1 MKNIFKSFIA
11 VVHCFTILL
20 SLGQAQQTLRFE
32 IYSLG
37 SKTGILTAKK
47 EIKNNVEYY
56 TIESQAHAN
65 LLVSKVDVKTVLKS
79 TYKDG
84 ILISSFA
91 KNEKNGEIEQYA
103 DTQWKDPEYL
113 ITSHNGKNIIKEK
126 IQISVASLYFTEPK
140 NHQRIYSEVWGQF
153 LPLTMKDNSY
163 TLQLPNGR
171 TTTFIYENGQLQ
183 EIHTT
188 TKVGKVKIKRVV

>member
-1 MKNIFKSFIA
+1 MKNIFKSL
-11 VVHCFTILL
+11 VVLMYCLHVL
-20 SLGQAQQTLRFE
+20 SVVQAQQTLRFE

-56 TIESQAHAN
+56 IIESQAHAN
-65 LLVSKVDVKTVLKS
+65 LLVSQVDVKTILKS

-103 DTQWKDPEYL
+103 DTQWKDPEYT
-113 ITSHNGKNIIKEK
+113 ITSHTGKNIVKEK

-140 NHQRIYSEVWGQF
+140 NHHRIYSEVWGQF
-153 LPLTMKDNSY
+153 LPLTKNNNSY

-171 TTTFIYENGQLQ
+171 STTFIYENGQLQ

>member
-1 MKNIFKSFIA
+1 MKNIFKSVIA
-11 VVHCFTILL
+11 ILHCLTIL

-65 LLVSKVDVKTVLKS
+65 LLVSQVDVKTILKS

-103 DTQWKDPEYL
+103 DTQWKDTEYA
-113 ITSHNGKNIIKEK
+113 ITSHTGKNTVREK

>member
-1 MKNIFKSFIA
+1 MKNIFKTT
-11 VVHCFTILL
+11 VLVMYLMVLVPLL
-20 SLGQAQQTLRFE
+20 QAQQILRFE

-37 SKTGILTAKK
+37 SKTGTLTAKK
-47 EIKNNVEYY
+47 EIKNNLEYY
-56 TIESQAHAN
+56 IIESQAYAN
-65 LLVSKVDVKTVLKS
+65 LVVSQVDVKTILKS

-84 ILISSFA
+84 MLLSSFA

-103 DTQWKDPEYL
+103 DTQWKEPEYY
-113 ITSHNGKNIIKEK
+113 ITSHTGKNTIKEK
-126 IQISVASLYFTEPK
+126 ILMSVASLYFMEPK
-140 NHQRIYSEVWGQF
+140 NHERIYSEVWGQF
-153 LPLTMKDNSY
+153 LPLTVKENSY

-188 TKVGKVKIKRVV
+188 TKVGKVKIKRVS

>member
-1 MKNIFKSFIA
+1 MKNIFKSIIA
-11 VVHCFTILL
+11 VTYCLTVL

-37 SKTGILTAKK
+37 SKTGTLTAKK
-47 EIKNNVEYY
+47 EIKNNLEYY
-56 TIESQAHAN
+56 IIESQAHAN
-65 LLVSKVDVKTVLKS
+65 LLVSQVDVKTILKS

-84 ILISSFA
+84 VLLSSFA

-103 DTQWKDPEYL
+103 DTQWKDSEYF
-113 ITSHNGKNIIKEK
+113 ITSHDGKNTVKEK
-126 IQISVASLYFTEPK
+126 IQMSVATLYFTEPK
-140 NHQRIYSEVWGQF
+140 NQQRIYSEVWGKL

-188 TKVGKVKIKRVV
+188 TKVGKVKIKRVS

>member
-1 MKNIFKSFIA
+1 MKNIFKST
-11 VVHCFTILL
+11 VLTIHLL
-20 SLGQAQQTLRFE
+20 VLVPFLQAQQTLRFE

-37 SKTGILTAKK
+37 SKTGTLTAKK
-47 EIKNNVEYY
+47 EIKNNLEYY
-56 TIESQAHAN
+56 IIESQAHAN
-65 LLVSKVDVKTVLKS
+65 LIVSQVDVKTTLKS

-84 ILISSFA
+84 MLLSSFA

-103 DTQWKDPEYL
+103 DTQWKEPEYY
-113 ITSHNGKNIIKEK
+113 ITSHTGKNTVKEK
-126 IQISVASLYFTEPK
+126 IQMSVASLYFTEPK
-140 NHQRIYSEVWGQF
+140 NQERIYSEVWGQF
-153 LPLTMKDNSY
+153 LPLTVKDNSY

-188 TKVGKVKIKRVV
+188 TKVGKVKIKRVA

>member
-1 MKNIFKSFIA
+1 MHLLVLVPFI
-11 VVHCFTILL
+11 
-20 SLGQAQQTLRFE
+20 QAQQTLRFE

-37 SKTGILTAKK
+37 SKTGTLTAKK
-47 EIKNNVEYY
+47 EIKNNLEYY
-56 TIESQAHAN
+56 IIESQAHAN
-65 LLVSKVDVKTVLKS
+65 LVVSQVDVKTILKS

-84 ILISSFA
+84 MLISSFA

-103 DTQWKDPEYL
+103 DTQWKEPEYY
-113 ITSHNGKNIIKEK
+113 ITSHTGKNTVKEK
-126 IQISVASLYFTEPK
+126 IQMSVASLYFTEPK
-140 NHQRIYSEVWGQF
+140 NHERIYSEVWGQF
-153 LPLTMKDNSY
+153 LPLTVKDNSY

-188 TKVGKVKIKRVV
+188 TKVGKVKIKRVA